1 MRLTLRNTAGTLLFV
16 GAAQFL
22 VAMIVAEALYPGY
35 SVSGNWIS
43 DLGVGPTAALFNSS
57 VSLFGIL
64 AVVGSYFLFRAS
76 KDHLLPALLALSGL
90 GAMGVGI
97 FPETT
102 GMPHIAAAT
111 LAFIF
116 GALAAIAA
124 YRIERP
130 PLSYFSV
137 ILGIS
142 SLTAMVLLHFQSY
155 LGIGFGGMERMI
167 VYPILLW
174 TVGFGGYLMSKN

>member
-1 MRLTLRNTAGTLLFV
+1 MKFTPRNAAGAFLFV

-22 VAMIVAEALYPGY
+22 VAMVVAEALYPGY
-35 SVSGNWIS
+35 SISGNWIS

-57 VSLFGIL
+57 VSIFGIL
-64 AVVGSYFLFRAS
+64 AVVGSYFLFRTS
-76 KDHLLPALLALSGL
+76 KDRLLPALLALSGL
-90 GAMGVGI
+90 GAVGVGM

-124 YRIERP
+124 YRVEGP

-137 ILGIS
+137 ILGIF
-142 SLTAMVLLHFQSY
+142 SLIAMVLMCTHSY
-155 LGIGFGGMERMI
+155 LGIGFGGMERI
-167 VYPILLW
+167 VVYPILLW
-174 TVGFGGYLMSKN
+174 AVGFGGYLMSKN